1 MRVLLVTNGL
11 EYGGAERLVQALAL
25 DLREA
30 GDSVGVVATTRD
42 GPIGQA
48 LRKAGIRVQMLGI
61 RGPWDMRAAFRLAQ
75 IALRTGTELI
85 HSHLA
90 VSDITAYAARLLMP
104 GIRLVSTVH
113 NRGRRLPGA
122 RRALWH
128 SALRRF
134 DKLVAVSDD
143 VGRALPGGSRLT
155 VLRPSLVDPSAS
167 HPSRQQARRALGV
180 ADETRLIITVARLVP
195 VKGID
200 VLAAAARDI
209 DARVIVIG
217 DGPERN
223 RLKNRGLELLG
234 ARDDIDHVLP
244 AADVI
249 ALPSRSESFP
259 QVALQAMAASRP
271 VVASG
276 VGGLLEIV
284 HDGVTGLIV
293 PPEDPKALASALTAL
308 LNDPARATAM
318 GAQGRD
324 RLLEQAWTRPG
335 FVDRVRAVHEEVVNQ
350 GPTR

>member
-11 EYGGAERLVQALAL
+11 EYGGAERLVEVLAL
-25 DLREA
+25 DLTQA

-48 LRKAGIRVQMLGI
+48 LRSAGIRVQTLGI
-61 RGPWDMRAAFRLAQ
+61 RGPWDMRAAFRLAR
-75 IALRTGTELI
+75 IALRAGTELI

-90 VSDITAYAARLLMP
+90 VSDITACAARRLMP

-122 RRALWH
+122 RRALWR
-128 SALRRF
+128 SALRHF

-155 VLRPSLVDPSAS
+155 VLRPSLVDPDAP
-167 HPSRQQARRALGV
+167 HPSRREARRALGV
-180 ADETRLIITVARLVP
+180 DEDIRLIVTVARLVP
-195 VKGID
+195 VKGLD
-200 VLAAAARDI
+200 VLAAAAPDI

-217 DGPERN
+217 DGPERE
-223 RLKNRGLELLG
+223 RLENSGLELLG
-234 ARDDIDHVLP
+234 TRDDVDHLLP
-244 AADVI
+244 AADVV

-284 HDGVTGLIV
+284 NDGVTGLIV
-293 PPEDPKALASALTAL
+293 PPEDPGALASALTTL
-308 LNDPARATAM
+308 LDDPTRAAAM
-318 GAQGRD
+318 GARGRD
-324 RLLEQAWTRPG
+324 RLLEQSWTRPG

-350 GPTR
+350 SPTR